1 MTSKSP
7 RGEFAGRKLKKKRQ
21 QFKWSD
27 YNYIQRQLGLKR
39 KADPLQGKAQASG
52 IVLEKVGREE
62 KKPNSGI
69 RKCVRVQLKKNAKTI
84 TAFLPGDGSLNFVQ
98 EHDDV
103 LVQGIG
109 GARGR
114 AKGDIPGV
122 RWNVVK
128 INGISLE
135 AILKGKREKPTR

>member
-7 RGEFAGRKLKKKRQ
+7 RGEFAGRKLQKKRQ
-21 QFKWSD
+21 KFKWSD

-39 KADPLQGKAQASG
+39 KADPLGGKAQASG

-98 EHDDV
+98 EHDEV

>member
-39 KADPLQGKAQASG
+39 KADPLGGVAQASG

-69 RKCVRVQLKKNAKTI
+69 RKCVRVQLKKNGKTI
-84 TAFLPGDGSLNFVQ
+84 TAFLPGDGTLNFTQ
-98 EHDDV
+98 EHDEV

-122 RWNVVK
+122 RWCVIK
-128 INGISLE
+128 INGISVE
-135 AILKGKREKPTR
+135 AILSGKREKPTR

>member
-1 MTSKSP
+1 MKWFQEMIIVKSPKWRENKYMTSKSP

-39 KADPLQGKAQASG
+39 KADPLGGVAQASG

-69 RKCVRVQLKKNAKTI
+69 RKCVRVQLKKNGKTI
-84 TAFLPGDGSLNFVQ
+84 TAFLPGDGTLNFTQ
-98 EHDDV
+98 E
-103 LVQGIG
+103 QFCGIY
-109 GARGR
+109 
-114 AKGDIPGV
+114 
-122 RWNVVK
+122 
-128 INGISLE
+128 S
-135 AILKGKREKPTR
+135 

>member
-39 KADPLQGKAQASG
+39 KADPLGGVAQASG

-69 RKCVRVQLKKNAKTI
+69 RKCVRVQLKKNGKTI
-84 TAFLPGDGSLNFVQ
+84 TAFLPGDGTLNFTQ
-98 EHDDV
+98 E
-103 LVQGIG
+103 QFCGIY
-109 GARGR
+109 
-114 AKGDIPGV
+114 
-122 RWNVVK
+122 
-128 INGISLE
+128 S
-135 AILKGKREKPTR
+135 